1 MINAIDDL
9 TLDKINKKDRNEE
22 MENRSPIM
30 MGQRMHK
37 SKNDEDVHGDG
48 VEIWG

>member
-9 TLDKINKKDRNEE
+9 TLDKINKK
-22 MENRSPIM
+22 PIM

-37 SKNDEDVHGDG
+37 SKNVEDVHGDG